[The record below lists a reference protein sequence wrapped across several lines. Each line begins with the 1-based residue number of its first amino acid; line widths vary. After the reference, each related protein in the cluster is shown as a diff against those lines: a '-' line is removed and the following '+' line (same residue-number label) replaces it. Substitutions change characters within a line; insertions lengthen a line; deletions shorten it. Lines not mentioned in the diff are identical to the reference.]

1 MQKFSE
7 SVEALFGVTPRM
19 RRVSWNNSQEFGY
32 FIFNVTPRMR
42 RVSWNHFK
50 GYCPNLWWCHASH
63 EACELKYWSCSRW
76 SQVTKSRLAWG
87 VWVEMKMRILTL
99 MWLLSRLAWGVWVE
113 ILPTTNS
120 DSHRSSHASHEACE
134 LKLTDNVKI
143 LDLNGHASHEACELK
158 LFNKV
163 TEWHYLNSSRL
174 AWGVW
179 VEIQMLK
186 KPVKASLVTP
196 RMRRVSWNFSFP
208 DSNIQDICHASHE
221 ACELK

>member
-1 MQKFSE
+1 MRRVSWNGKKIMKLLATRRHASHEACELKLPKSCLYRCWLQSRLAWGVWVEILRAAAQQRHLKSRLAWGVWVEMQKFSE

-87 VWVEMKMRILTL
+87 VWVEI
-99 MWLLSRLAWGVWVE
+99 
-113 ILPTTNS
+113 
-120 DSHRSSHASHEACE
+120 
-134 LKLTDNVKI
+134 
-143 LDLNGHASHEACELK
+143 
-158 LFNKV
+158 
-163 TEWHYLNSSRL
+163 
-174 AWGVW
+174 
-179 VEIQMLK
+179 IQ
-186 KPVKASLVTP
+186 
-196 RMRRVSWNFSFP
+196 
-208 DSNIQDICHASHE
+208 
-221 ACELK
+221 